1 MNLPQTF
8 QQHLKI
14 TGRVQ
19 GVGFRHF
26 TRQQAKE
33 IGIKG
38 WVRNMPDGSVETLL
52 SGDEDQIEEMKRRL
66 RKGPISSKVER
77 IDEVQF
83 EGVDSE
89 FVDFKVL
96 R

>member
-1 MNLPQTF
+1 MSEKETI

-14 TGRVQ
+14 IGRVQ

-26 TRQQAKE
+26 TRQQANA

-38 WVRNMPDGSVETLL
+38 WVRNIPECSVEVFI
-52 SGDEDQIEEMKRRL
+52 SGNENQIDEMKRRL
-66 RKGPISSKVER
+66 YKGPISAKVER

-83 EGVDSE
+83 ESSVSE
-89 FVDFKVL
+89 YVDFKVL